1 MTQCWNE
8 DWNVLIVFNMHKQI
22 ANLTLVRQKCTMS
35 CAVVCIPPE
44 VAQLVHFSLLKMAH
58 VAGYILAGDTK
69 IAILSSANKVGTGHH
84 LVACERRLESH
95 YLFGCGSHVSS
106 LLYLVCT
113 MTV

>member
-1 MTQCWNE
+1 MQ
-8 DWNVLIVFNMHKQI
+8 KQI

-44 VAQLVHFSLLKMAH
+44 VAQLVHFSLLKMVH

-69 IAILSSANKVGTGHH
+69 IAILSSANKVGTGHQF
-84 LVACERRLESH
+84 VVCERRLESH
-95 YLFGCGSHVSS
+95 YLFVRCGSHVSS